1 MKTETTETS
10 ALRHRIQQL
19 QDDNNRLQREND
31 QLCRLNELY
40 GRIIDRWGLQ
50 QIVDRWQAERELL
63 TFTRSQNN

>member
-1 MKTETTETS
+1 MKTDTIN
-10 ALRHRIQQL
+10 LRQQIQQL

-50 QIVDRWQAERELL
+50 QIVDRWQQERELL
-63 TFTRSQNN
+63 ALTPPQRN